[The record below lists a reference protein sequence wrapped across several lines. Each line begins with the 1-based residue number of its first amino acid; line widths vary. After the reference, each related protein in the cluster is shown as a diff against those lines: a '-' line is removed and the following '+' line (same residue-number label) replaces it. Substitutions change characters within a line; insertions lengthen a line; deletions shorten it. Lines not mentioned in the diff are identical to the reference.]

1 LRRFIYHQ
9 YVSKT
14 HSDKNIETFEKFKHS
29 KELADLLENKDILE
43 RILRVPLIKKQALTK
58 YEGLTTMGL

>member
-14 HSDKNIETFEKFKHS
+14 HSDKDIETFEKFEHS
-29 KELADLLENKDILE
+29 KQLADLLENEDILDKL
-43 RILRVPLIKKQALTK
+43 LRVPLIRKQGLTK